1 MRIVQ
6 TEMLINVH
14 VAGRSREFKNTE
26 AGFSNAVKWAFDV
39 IGALLL
45 TFFLIIAVAAEEA
58 L

>member
-26 AGFSNAVKWAFDV
+26 EGFSSAVKWAFDV

-45 TFFLIIAVAAEEA
+45 TFFLIVAVAAAEA